1 MSYSQNNE
9 EHFILQYFDGK
20 APSSFWDIGA
30 FDGKT
35 FSNTLALLE
44 RGWSGIAVEGSPVN
58 FCNLVSNTAEH
69 ADRLHYVFGIVT
81 DKVISSVM
89 AWYDTDGDAVSSND
103 EAHVDKWSAG
113 GMKFRKM
120 YGAVFGWRTLLG
132 LIPNP
137 AFINV
142 DVEGQSAQLAIDM
155 WHEGLKPELWCI
167 EHDGRADEL
176 AAMFMGYREVMRNG
190 ENIILVK

>member
-9 EHFILQYFDGK
+9 EHFILQHFEGK
-20 APSSFWDIGA
+20 PPASFWDIGA

-44 RGWSGIAVEGSPVN
+44 RGWSGVAVEASPVN
-58 FCNLVSNTAEH
+58 FCNLVANTAAH
-69 ADRLHYVFGIVT
+69 GDRLHYVFGIVL
-81 DKVISSVM
+81 DKLDSCLTE
-89 AWYDTDGDAVSSND
+89 WFDTAGDAVSSND
-103 EAHVDKWSAG
+103 PAHVAKWAAG
-113 GMKFRKM
+113 GMQFTRM
-120 YGAVFGWRTLLG
+120 HGAAFGWRALKSLVDD
-132 LIPNP
+132 P

-142 DVEGQSAQLAIDM
+142 DVEGQSADLAVAM
-155 WHEGLKPELWCI
+155 WNDGMKPELWCI
-167 EHDGRADEL
+167 EHDGRADEI